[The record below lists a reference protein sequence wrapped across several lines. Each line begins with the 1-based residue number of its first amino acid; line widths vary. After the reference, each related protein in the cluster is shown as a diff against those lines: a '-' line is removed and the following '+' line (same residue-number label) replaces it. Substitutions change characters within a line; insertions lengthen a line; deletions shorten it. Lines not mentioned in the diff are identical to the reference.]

1 MTNTIKNMAQLT
13 KKRTYVY
20 MKDILKKELWKCIND
35 DFMNDAVMEDMT
47 PIMREIYHWGFF
59 NISNKELKRII
70 KLYKK
75 T

>member
-20 MKDILKKELWKCIND
+20 MNDTLKKELENLMKNED
-35 DFMNDAVMEDMT
+35 RDGDMEDMT

-59 NISNKELKRII
+59 NISNKELKRLI

>member
-1 MTNTIKNMAQLT
+1 
-13 KKRTYVY
+13 
-20 MKDILKKELWKCIND
+20 
-35 DFMNDAVMEDMT
+35 MNDTLKTELENLMKNEDRDGDMEDMT